1 MWTLKRIKAF
11 SKIIFKK
18 WIHRKIMELIIN
30 KIILTRKTINNLLI
44 KIITLTK
51 IIIQKWFSTQFIST
65 SYIGRFKVL
74 HLEQLKVLWRLP
86 KHLVLS
92 LKTSTSIWQKMSKKV
107 QKLWHSIQKG
117 QSLFFFLTMKSW
129 QKLQPIS
136 DLLLLW
142 LKVLRN
148 ITQQIH
154 CKDIKLMLLLIIAEV
169 LWDLISI
176 RLCRFASKLWT
187 HKVNLKILK
196 KKPFLIIKIKLRS
209 NTKN

>member
-1 MWTLKRIKAF
+1 MWTLKKIKAF

-30 KIILTRKTINNLLI
+30 KIILTHKTINNLLI

-65 SYIGRFKVL
+65 SCIGRFKVL

>member
-1 MWTLKRIKAF
+1 
-11 SKIIFKK
+11 
-18 WIHRKIMELIIN
+18 
-30 KIILTRKTINNLLI
+30 
-44 KIITLTK
+44 
-51 IIIQKWFSTQFIST
+51 
-65 SYIGRFKVL
+65 
-74 HLEQLKVLWRLP
+74 
-86 KHLVLS
+86 
-92 LKTSTSIWQKMSKKV
+92 
-107 QKLWHSIQKG
+107 
-117 QSLFFFLTMKSW
+117 
-129 QKLQPIS
+129 
-136 DLLLLW
+136 LLLW

-209 NTKN
+209 NTKNWKKC